1 MTVPFANLPKKVKK
15 NLQHSTKG
23 HRIRITPFASST
35 HHTIGTLNPELSVI
49 NLDDSST
56 SFVKIEREHLE
67 NAQEIDD
74 EYVAIMIP
82 KKIHEEAVRR
92 IDETISKKP
101 RKQKKWKKQESLLPR
116 FSVLANVKENRKEKS
131 DSKELE
137 ELRRFKHQYHSL
149 EGMYIEMMITGLVP
163 MHRPPPFKFFQVT
176 QLRYGCDF
184 LSYEWKGDV
193 LHLHWIEINLER
205 ENKFPTLTLNERRFK
220 RAIESGKIV
229 NHYHNTWVDNTGKH
243 HWGSERFE

>member
-35 HHTIGTLNPELSVI
+35 HHTIGTLNPGLSVI
-49 NLDDSST
+49 SLDDSST
-56 SFVKIEREHLE
+56 SFVKIEREQLE

-116 FSVLANVKENRKEKS
+116 FSVLANVKENRKEKMKS
-131 DSKELE
+131 D
-137 ELRRFKHQYHSL
+137 KHRI
-149 EGMYIEMMITGLVP
+149 EGIYFEMMFAGLVP
-163 MHRPPPFKFFQVT
+163 MHEPPPFPLDHVT

-184 LSYEWKGDV
+184 LTHEWIGNL
-193 LHLHWIEINLER
+193 LHLHWIEVNIER
-205 ENKFPTLTLNERRFK
+205 NNSYPTLTKNERRF
-220 RAIESGKIV
+220 RDAILNGRVV
-229 NHYHNTWVDNTGKH
+229 NNYHHKWVDGEGNH
-243 HWGSERFE
+243 HWD